1 MKSIMNI
8 PKKSIV
14 LNTVVM
20 FLVFLTTACNISGSK
35 NDKRDFSI
43 QEMEQMTQKYM
54 EELRTI
60 DKEYVGNKKSK
71 RTLECIT
78 REIVRS
84 VSGAYAGQRTELKV
98 YLTRQCSQDLT
109 VLNNGYVVASNC
121 VNQLNT
127 KQDEIAYLVAHA
139 YAHMLLEHDNERV
152 TTFLKGKDFNKDDP
166 NVKKVLRGVEGYE
179 EYGEM
184 LGRINPNGV
193 KHPYSEEHEYL
204 ADQLA
209 LQFMA
214 ISGFNPSAIF
224 SFYERMSANSNNP
237 KYSEYLKLHPHSPEA
252 LNKVSDELIEPT
264 LSLYNKATKEYFRIP
279 QCQF

>member
-1 MKSIMNI
+1 MNI
-8 PKKSIV
+8 SNKSIV
-14 LNTVVM
+14 LKVAVA
-20 FLVFLTTACNISGSK
+20 FLVLLTTACNISGSK
-35 NDKRDFSI
+35 NTKRDFSI
-43 QEMEQMTQKYM
+43 LEMEQMTQKYM

-71 RTLECIT
+71 RSLECIT

-84 VSGAYAGQRTELKV
+84 VNGAYAGQRTELKV
-98 YLTRQCSQDLT
+98 YLTRQCSQDLAI
-109 VLNNGYVVASNC
+109 LSNGYVVASNC

-127 KQDEIAYLVAHA
+127 KQDEMAYLVAHA
-139 YAHMLLEHDNERV
+139 YAHTLLEHDNERV
-152 TTFLKGKDFNKDDP
+152 TVFLKEKDFDKDNP
-166 NVKKVLRGVEGYE
+166 NVKKVLRGIDGYVEF
-179 EYGEM
+179 GEM
-184 LGRINPNGV
+184 LGRVNPNGV

-224 SFYERMSANSNNP
+224 SFYERMSAESNNP

-252 LNKVSDELIEPT
+252 LKKVSNELIEPT